1 MENSFNQNQVITI
14 KILTSCKIFD
24 ENKPLEKEGDIF
36 NSFKQFYHYLIMHE
50 KWVRGLACLGQY
62 FWGKATPHLKHALF

>member
-14 KILTSCKIFD
+14 KILTLCKIFD

-36 NSFKQFYHYLIMHE
+36 NSFK
-50 KWVRGLACLGQY
+50 
-62 FWGKATPHLKHALF
+62 